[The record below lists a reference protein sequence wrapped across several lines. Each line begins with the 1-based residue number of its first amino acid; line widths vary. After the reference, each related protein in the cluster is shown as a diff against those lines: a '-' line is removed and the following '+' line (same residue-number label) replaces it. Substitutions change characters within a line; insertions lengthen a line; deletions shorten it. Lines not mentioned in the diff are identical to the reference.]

1 MAASGT
7 RPAAVAWGNA
17 PGSMG
22 RGEEHNESNR
32 TAPAT
37 VSELPKSKKA
47 SWRGGHSWRPRVGLT
62 KFDQAAAFFWEWGG
76 VTHMVK
82 SAVTVVLLMVLA
94 GGANAQ
100 TALPGTE
107 EFGLT
112 SRELVQ
118 AVEKVEA
125 LIAQCMREQGFEY
138 VAADYNTVRR
148 GMSAMM
154 SLPGL
159 DEEEFIAEHGF
170 GMSTLY
176 TGRAP
181 QLADG
186 YSPGKVGLGE
196 RNVQIFNNLSPADQI
211 AYNRALLGEN
221 SDMTFAVALDIEDFS
236 RCGGCTLQAIEQVFE
251 PEQLKEAYYNPRDAL
266 ILKDPRMRNVLR
278 EYADEMHENGF
289 DYTVPEEVE
298 ADVRERLYAITGGG
312 TVPLEELSPEQLT
325 ALGDLQE
332 YERRVSMINYTLEE
346 KLIEPVEEQI
356 EEELFTRGVPQ

>member
-1 MAASGT
+1 MRKTAN
-7 RPAAVAWGNA
+7 PALAV
-17 PGSMG
+17 
-22 RGEEHNESNR
+22 
-32 TAPAT
+32 
-37 VSELPKSKKA
+37 LP
-47 SWRGGHSWRPRVGLT
+47 LII
-62 KFDQAAAFFWEWGG
+62 
-76 VTHMVK
+76 
-82 SAVTVVLLMVLA
+82 LA

-148 GMSAMM
+148 GMSAIM

-159 DEEEFIAEHGF
+159 DEEEFIAAHGF

-196 RNVQIFNNLSPADQI
+196 RNVQIFNNLSPADQV

-221 SDMTFAVALDIEDFS
+221 TDMTFAVALDVEDFS
-236 RCGGCTLQAIEQVFE
+236 RCGGCTLEAIEQVFE

-266 ILKDPRMRNVLR
+266 ILKDPRMRDVLR
-278 EYADEMHENGF
+278 EYGDEMRENGF
-289 DYTVPEEVE
+289 DYTDPEEVE

-312 TVPLEELSPEQLT
+312 TVPLQELSPEQLT
-325 ALGDLQE
+325 ALRELQE
-332 YERRVSMINYTLEE
+332 YERRVSVINYELEE
-346 KLIEPVEEQI
+346 ELIEPVEEQI
-356 EEELFTRGVPQ
+356 EEELFARGVPQ